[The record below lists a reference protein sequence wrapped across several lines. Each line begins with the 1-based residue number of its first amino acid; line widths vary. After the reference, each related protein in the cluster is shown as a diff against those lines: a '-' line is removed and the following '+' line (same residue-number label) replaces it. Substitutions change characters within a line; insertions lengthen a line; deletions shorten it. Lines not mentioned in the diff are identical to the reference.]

1 MLDAFRKHALVILV
15 AILFATYR
23 LSRLE
28 SERGRRGANVERDFE
43 NVVGF
48 LHQRLDTKYR
58 VLRIEPPPHSTI
70 KLHAMV
76 VNGGFAIPHVEA
88 EVFVDQRFVLDQ
100 RKQRRRDVEPLP
112 LVRFRVYDVTTMTT
126 IAEDLQKRKLI
137 ASYEQGYQPK

>member
-1 MLDAFRKHALVILV
+1 MLDSLRKHALVIFV

-28 SERGRRGANVERDFE
+28 NERGRRGANIEQDFE

-48 LHQRLDTKYR
+48 LHRHLDTKYR
-58 VLRIEPPPHSTI
+58 VLRIAPPSHSVI

-88 EVFVDQRFVLDQ
+88 EVFVDQQLALDQ
-100 RKQRRRDVEPLP
+100 RKHARRDRQLAPP
-112 LVRFRVYDVTTMTT
+112 VRFRVFDADAMMP
-126 IAEDLQKRKLI
+126 IAKILQQRQLI
-137 ASYEQGYQPK
+137 ASYEQ

>member
-1 MLDAFRKHALVILV
+1 MLDSLRKHALVILV

-28 SERGRRGANVERDFE
+28 NERERRGANIEQDFE

-48 LHQRLDTKYR
+48 LHQHLDTRYR
-58 VLRIEPPPHSTI
+58 VLRIASTHSVT

-88 EVFVDQRFVLDQ
+88 EIFVDQQFALGQ
-100 RKQRRRDVEPLP
+100 RKQKRKDRQHLP
-112 LVRFRVYDVTTMTT
+112 PVRFRVYDADAMTP
-126 IAEDLQKRKLI
+126 IAEILQQRNLI
-137 ASYEQGYQPK
+137 ASYEQGYQPH